1 MRRRFVVIGLF
12 LIAFGVYSI
21 NPIDPFVAPV
31 TAMGVASLA
40 TAFIVL
46 WWSTRPVST
55 PQPQAPALP
64 EDLERTKETQLAV
77 SEVKYCRYCGG
88 ENKPDAVY
96 CESCGR
102 EIEEL

>member
-1 MRRRFVVIGLF
+1 MF
-12 LIAFGVYSI
+12 LIAFGVYTI
-21 NPIDPFVAPV
+21 NPIDPFIAPV
-31 TAMGVASLA
+31 TATGLASLA
-40 TAFIVL
+40 AAFIVL

-55 PQPQAPALP
+55 PQAQAPALP
-64 EDLERTKETQLAV
+64 EDLEKPEETQLAV